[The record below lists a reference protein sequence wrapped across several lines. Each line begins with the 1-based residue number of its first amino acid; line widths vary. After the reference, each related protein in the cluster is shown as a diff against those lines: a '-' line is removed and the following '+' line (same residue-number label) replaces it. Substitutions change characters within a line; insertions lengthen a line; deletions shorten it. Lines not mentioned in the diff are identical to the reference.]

1 MTVLA
6 NNFNGG
12 TDGVTI
18 TTGNSGGLS
27 GNALGHVS
35 GAPVFSATQAHSPGL
50 SARFPASSF
59 TMIGYEL
66 AATTFW
72 LRVYAW
78 LPNHVAEGLIRL
90 WDSADATGSYQGG
103 INTKAD
109 GNLDLKCG
117 AATVNVSGAIALNQW
132 VRIEARFSTSSGAE
146 VWLFNDADSST
157 PTATASTA
165 TTMSGTSN
173 TQELTRLS
181 GTTGLSYFDDFA
193 VSDEGPIGPA
203 VDPRAR
209 PALTA
214 MTAVHRAS
222 RW

>member
-12 TDGVTI
+12 TNSTTI

-27 GNALGHVS
+27 GAALGHVN
-35 GAPVFSATQAHSPGL
+35 GAPVFSNAQAHSGTL

-59 TMIGYEL
+59 TAIGYEL
-66 AATTFW
+66 SSSAFY

-78 LPNHVAEGLIRL
+78 LPNHAAESLVRL
-90 WDSADATGSYQGG
+90 WDAVDASGTYRGG
-103 INTKAD
+103 LNTKVN
-109 GNLDLKCG
+109 GNLDLVCG
-117 AATVNVSGAIALNQW
+117 GATVNMAGAIALNQW
-132 VRIEARFSTSSGAE
+132 IRIEARFSTTTGAE
-146 VWLFNDADSST
+146 AWLYNDADSDT

-165 TTMSGTSN
+165 TNLAGAVA
-173 TQELTRLS
+173 TQEVIRLS
-181 GTTGLSYFDDFA
+181 GTTAISYFDDFA

-203 VDPRAR
+203 VDPPPRSTLIA
-209 PALTA
+209 ATA
-214 MTAVHRAS
+214 IHRAS